1 MESKDENREVKELD
15 LLVDI
20 TYQNICFLQ
29 FFDNSLINYNQIL
42 SMKIEDNALTNIF
55 VSQNKN
61 NLEEYLKFKKNNY
74 ISYNGKIER
83 IFNFA
88 KNKNINLSIEL
99 NCLEIHKMLDETLL
113 IPLINK
119 SKILLNSKNNLTS
132 FLRLM
137 SPYLIQ
143 NFVFS
148 SDKYIKLKQIILS
161 QKEKEINKY
170 KNLEEINNNISQ
182 PNINQPKHIEIIKL
196 NKTIQLLHTSIK
208 EYKKKENEFIDNEKK
223 KNNQIQKLTEK
234 IVEKQIQY
242 NKLEKKYLSMKDESE
257 NLLFE
262 NLEKIEIIKKMQ
274 NETASLK
281 EELKSLKSE
290 FQ

>member
-119 SKILLNSKNNLTS
+119 SKLLLNSKNNLTS

-182 PNINQPKHIEIIKL
+182 PNISQPKHIEIIKL

-208 EYKKKENEFIDNEKK
+208 EYKRK
-223 KNNQIQKLTEK
+223 
-234 IVEKQIQY
+234 
-242 NKLEKKYLSMKDESE
+242 
-257 NLLFE
+257 
-262 NLEKIEIIKKMQ
+262 
-274 NETASLK
+274 
-281 EELKSLKSE
+281 
-290 FQ
+290 